1 MFQRDYLV
9 RLIEEM
15 TNVLGKAMGLRQD
28 NKLIEAESEIDE
40 LLQRKFRLRGPLLQS
55 LSAEDLIKMF
65 TFNGVLESD
74 RLQGVA
80 LLMKQ
85 QAMIEES
92 RQDPGKAVQ
101 LRTKALHL
109 LAYASTQGY
118 PVKWVK
124 TSEEIR
130 GLEAELQGVYLSDT
144 LHRLLWEHY
153 ASNGSYAKAEDH
165 LFHLYHRDPE
175 ILLEGIA
182 FYNRLLEQTDEDLEE
197 GGLPREEVLQGL
209 AQLQGEG
216 RLK

>member
-15 TNVLGKAMGLRQD
+15 TSVLGKVMGLRQD
-28 NKLIEAESEIDE
+28 NKLTEAEWEIDE

-55 LSAEDLIKMF
+55 LSAEDLIKMI

-74 RLQGVA
+74 RLHGVA
-80 LLMKQ
+80 LLIKQ
-85 QAMIEES
+85 QAMIEEK
-92 RQDPGKAVQ
+92 RQDIEKAAQ
-101 LRTKALHL
+101 LRIKALHL

-124 TSEEIR
+124 TCDEI
-130 GLEAELQGVYLSDT
+130 GELEALLQGVYLSNA

-153 ASNGSYAKAEDH
+153 EGIGNYAKAEDH
-165 LFHLYHRDPE
+165 LFHLYHRDPD
-175 ILLEGIA
+175 ILSEGIA
-182 FYNRLLEQTDEDLEE
+182 FYNRLLGQADEALEQ
-197 GGLPREEVLQGL
+197 GRLPREEVQQGL
-209 AQLQGEG
+209 AQLQDDG

>member
-15 TNVLGKAMGLRQD
+15 TSVLGKVMGLRLD

-40 LLQRKFRLRGPLLQS
+40 LMQRKFRLRGPLLQS

-85 QAMIEES
+85 QAMIEDS
-92 RQDPGKAVQ
+92 NQNHGQAVQ
-101 LRTKALHL
+101 LRIKALHL

-124 TSEEIR
+124 TIDEIR
-130 GLEAELQGVYLSDT
+130 GLEAELQDVYLSNA

-153 ASNGSYAKAEDH
+153 AGIRSYAKAEDH

-175 ILLEGIA
+175 ILTEGRA

-209 AQLQGEG
+209 AQLQGGE
-216 RLK
+216 RHK

>member
-15 TNVLGKAMGLRQD
+15 TNVLGKVMGLRQD
-28 NKLIEAESEIDE
+28 NKLTEAECEIDE

-80 LLMKQ
+80 LLLKQ

-92 RQDPGKAVQ
+92 RQATATAAQ
-101 LRTKALHL
+101 LRAKALHL
-109 LAYASTQGY
+109 LTYASTQGY

-124 TSEEIR
+124 TSEEIQA
-130 GLEAELQGVYLSDT
+130 LEAQLQGVYLSNG
-144 LHRLLWEHY
+144 LHRLLWGHY
-153 ASNGSYAKAEDH
+153 EGIGNYAKAEDH
-165 LFHLYHRDPE
+165 LFYLYHQDPE
-175 ILLEGIA
+175 ILSEGMA
-182 FYNRLLEQTDEDLEE
+182 FYNRVLEQTDEVLEE

-209 AQLQGEG
+209 AQLQDEG
-216 RLK
+216 RHK

>member
-15 TNVLGKAMGLRQD
+15 TSVLGKVMGLRQD
-28 NKLIEAESEIDE
+28 NKLTEAEWEIDE

-80 LLMKQ
+80 MLLKE
-85 QAMIEES
+85 QAMIEEK
-92 RQDPGKAVQ
+92 RQDTEKAAQ

-109 LAYASTQGY
+109 FTYASTQGY

-124 TSEEIR
+124 TNDEIQ
-130 GLEAELQGVYLSDT
+130 GLEAQLQGVYLTST
-144 LHRLLWEHY
+144 LHQLLWRHY
-153 ASNGSYAKAEDH
+153 EGIGNYAKAEDH
-165 LFHLYHRDPE
+165 LFHLYHREPE
-175 ILLEGIA
+175 IFSEGIA
-182 FYNRLLEQTDEDLEE
+182 FYNRLLEQTDEALEE
-197 GGLPREEVLQGL
+197 GRLPREEVEQGL
-209 AQLQGEG
+209 AQLQDDG